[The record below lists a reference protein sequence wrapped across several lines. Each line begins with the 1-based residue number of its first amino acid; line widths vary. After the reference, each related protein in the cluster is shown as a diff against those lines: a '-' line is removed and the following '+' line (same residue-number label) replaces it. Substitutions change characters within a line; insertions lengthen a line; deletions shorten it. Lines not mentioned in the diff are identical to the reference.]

1 MWWEGFVDRCGLLED
16 PMVDPR
22 IDSLPQKVYVLSRNS
37 HKLER
42 WLDRRAKTPNI
53 QIENSIALGI
63 RIYPQD
69 T

>member
-1 MWWEGFVDRCGLLED
+1 MWWEGFVYRCG
-16 PMVDPR
+16 

-42 WLDRRAKTPNI
+42 GLDRRAKTPNI

-63 RIYPQD
+63 RIYP
-69 T
+69 